1 MEMLDKNGKVAL
13 SQVSDRI
20 RNGYVG
26 RRVDGS
32 SIVSMDL
39 GDNPELV
46 ELLVSKDVDAWDQL
60 WDQIPSFDPRGEIHV
75 DWLVIDGKPVVFH

>member
-1 MEMLDKNGKVAL
+1 
-13 SQVSDRI
+13 
-20 RNGYVG
+20 
-26 RRVDGS
+26 
-32 SIVSMDL
+32 MDL

-60 WDQIPSFDPRGEIHV
+60 WDQLPSFDPRGEIHV